1 MTDRPAV
8 AGRVAVV
15 TDSTAYLPAGRAVE
29 IGIRVVPVQ
38 VVIAGRAYDEGSEV
52 TPDQVAVALREWQPV
67 STSRPAPE
75 TFLAAYRELAE
86 AGATGIVSAHLSAD
100 MSGTFESA
108 LLAAR
113 AAPVPVRVVDS
124 RSIAMGLGYAVLTGA
139 ELARAG
145 EGVDAVAA
153 AIEKRSTSSSV
164 FFYVDTLEYLRRGG
178 RIGAAQ
184 KLLGQALKVK
194 PLLELVDGR
203 VAPLEKVRTASK
215 ALARL
220 EEIAVERA
228 GPGDVDVAVQHLQSP
243 DRAAELALRLGERLP
258 RADVVV
264 GQVGAV
270 VGAHVGPGM
279 VAVVV
284 SPR

>member
-52 TPDQVAVALREWQPV
+52 TPDQVALALREWQPV

-113 AAPVPVRVVDS
+113 GAPVPVRVVDS

-139 ELARAG
+139 ELAGRG